1 MRGAKPMKVAIK
13 QTKYCYCDEQIFKDY
28 PILEKYR
35 DRMDYY
41 TGYDDGTNFNYW
53 SEHDYS
59 QYYSDNAI
67 VIDLNNDELVKLLQ
81 ELMNESHLVIGWANK
96 YDHKTYG
103 VDFIVEIYDDW
114 RE

>member
-1 MRGAKPMKVAIK
+1 MKVVIE
-13 QTKYCYCDEQIFKDY
+13 QTKHCHDDEQIFKDY

-35 DRMDYY
+35 SMMDYY
-41 TGYDDGTNFNYW
+41 TGYDDGTNSNYW
-53 SEHDYS
+53 SERDYS
-59 QYYSDNAI
+59 QYYGDNAI

-81 ELMNESHLVIGWANK
+81 ELTNESHLVIGWADK

-103 VDFIVEIYDDW
+103 VDFIVEIYDYW

>member
-1 MRGAKPMKVAIK
+1 MKVVVE
-13 QTKYCYCDEQIFKDY
+13 QTEYCYENDQIFKRY

-41 TGYDDGTNFNYW
+41 TGYDDCTNSNYW
-53 SEHDYS
+53 KERDYS
-59 QYYSDNAI
+59 QYARDNAI
-67 VIDLNNDELVKLLQ
+67 VIDLNENELVKLLQ
-81 ELMNESHLVIGWANK
+81 ELMNESQLVIGWASK

-103 VDFIVEIYDDW
+103 INFVIEIYDDY

>member
-1 MRGAKPMKVAIK
+1 MKVVVE
-13 QTKYCYCDEQIFKDY
+13 QTEYCYENDQIFKRY

-41 TGYDDGTNFNYW
+41 TGYDDCTNSNYW
-53 SEHDYS
+53 KERDYS
-59 QYYSDNAI
+59 QYARDNAI
-67 VIDLNNDELVKLLQ
+67 VIDLNENELVKLLQ
-81 ELMNESHLVIGWANK
+81 ELMNESQLVIGWASK

-103 VDFIVEIYDDW
+103 IDFVIEIYDDY

>member
-1 MRGAKPMKVAIK
+1 MKVVIQ
-13 QTKYCYCDEQIFKDY
+13 QTERCYENEQIFKRY

-35 DRMDYY
+35 DKMDYY

-53 SEHDYS
+53 KERDYS
-59 QYYSDNAI
+59 QYCIDNAI

-81 ELMNESHLVIGWANK
+81 ELTNESHLVIGWADK

-103 VDFIVEIYDDW
+103 VSFIVEIYDDY